1 MSAEQQ
7 TDLGWIQRYNDA
19 IQRYIDAWNSHD
31 GSAVARFFADDGVYT
46 DVPLEERLEGPA
58 AVREF
63 VDGIV
68 DSFSTDYSF
77 TLGGVVVAEDAFAFE
92 WTMSG
97 TNDRA
102 DVKRGLP
109 STGKRYELTGV
120 DIGRLRNGKV
130 IENKSYWN
138 LADYLTQVGLMPR
151 PAGVTRF

>member
-1 MSAEQQ
+1 MTGQQSVGSSLTTGFTPMS
-7 TDLGWIQRYNDA
+7 
-19 IQRYIDAWNSHD
+19 
-31 GSAVARFFADDGVYT
+31 
-46 DVPLEERLEGPA
+46 PLEERLEGPD

-77 TLGGVVVAEDAFAFE
+77 TLGQVVVSEHAFAFE

-102 DVKRGLP
+102 DAKRGLP
-109 STGKRYELTGV
+109 STGKHYEFTGV
-120 DIGRLRNGKV
+120 DIGRLRDGKV

-138 LADYLTQVGLMPR
+138 LADYLAQVGLMRKPS
-151 PAGVTRF
+151 GSSQFWS